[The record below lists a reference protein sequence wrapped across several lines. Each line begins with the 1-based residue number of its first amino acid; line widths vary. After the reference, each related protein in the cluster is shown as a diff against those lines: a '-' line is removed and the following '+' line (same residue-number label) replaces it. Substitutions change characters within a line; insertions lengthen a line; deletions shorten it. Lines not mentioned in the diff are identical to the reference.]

1 MELSRMRSYRGFLAA
16 PFRSGS
22 HFVFSRLPLV
32 MALSK
37 LLLNLLG
44 HNINR
49 RVKVSFD
56 ILSKKVRTRQRNS
69 HRARKLPIR
78 CLGLVVVESD
88 ANIGRVLIQMIQ
100 LIDPGEE
107 VIFDCSG
114 ERHIMWHKNQF
125 HLVSMHQSERKS
137 SERVSAD
144 LG

>member
-1 MELSRMRSYRGFLAA
+1 
-16 PFRSGS
+16 
-22 HFVFSRLPLV
+22 VFSRFSLV
-32 MALSK
+32 MPLAK
-37 LLLNLLG
+37 LLLNFLG

-49 RVKVSFD
+49 GVKVSFD
-56 ILSKKVRTRQRNS
+56 ILGKKIGPRQGYS

-125 HLVSMHQSERKS
+125 HVVSMHQSERKS
-137 SERVSAD
+137 SERVSGE